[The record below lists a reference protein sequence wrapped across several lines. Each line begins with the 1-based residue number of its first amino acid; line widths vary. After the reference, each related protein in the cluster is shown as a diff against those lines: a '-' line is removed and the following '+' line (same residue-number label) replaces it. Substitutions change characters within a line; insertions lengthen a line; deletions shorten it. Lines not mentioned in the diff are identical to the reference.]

1 MSKALVVD
9 DDPAWQEILR
19 ELLEEAGLDVECVST
34 LADAVTICQAR
45 AHRLA
50 VVDLA
55 LAGTDHRNQDGLR
68 VLAALRQADPGCRTV
83 LLSGYATV
91 ELAVQALTEHG
102 ASTCL
107 RKETFSRAEFRSLVD
122 ASLRAAPAARPVT
135 PAPRRSSGPPALLVE
150 DDAGWRALLE
160 ELLAD
165 SDFEVTSCTSFA
177 DALGHLRSG
186 QFAVAVVDLT
196 LASSVAPRTNQDGL
210 RLLERLQER
219 SIPALVVSGTADVS
233 VVEKV
238 YAEHGV
244 ARCFEKNAFDRKR
257 FALTLEKLR
266 PDDSPLTE
274 REREVLELLVEGL
287 TNPEIGER
295 LFISPNTVKRHLK
308 AIYEKL
314 EVHSRAG
321 AVARWAAMRGV

>member
-1 MSKALVVD
+1 MNALVVD

-19 ELLEEAGLDVECVST
+19 ELLEEAGLEVECVGN
-34 LADAVTICQAR
+34 LASAVSLCQER

-55 LAGTDHRNQDGLR
+55 LAGPNHRNQDGLQ

-91 ELAVQALTEHG
+91 ELAVQAMNDYG
-102 ASTCL
+102 ASTCM
-107 RKETFSRAEFRSLVD
+107 RKETFSRAEFRGLVNE
-122 ASLRAAPAARPVT
+122 SLRQAAPSKGA
-135 PAPRRSSGPPALLVE
+135 APRTGPPALLVE

-160 ELLAD
+160 ELLAEAGF
-165 SDFEVTSCTSFA
+165 SVTSCASFA
-177 DALGHLRSG
+177 EALGHLKAS
-186 QFAVAVVDLT
+186 FVVAVVDLT
-196 LASSVAPRTNQDGL
+196 LASSVAPRSNQDGL
-210 RLLERLQER
+210 RLLERLRER
-219 SIPALVVSGTADVS
+219 GVPALVVSGTADA
-233 VVEKV
+233 EAIERV
-238 YAEHGV
+238 YAEHAV
-244 ARCFEKNAFDRKR
+244 AHCFEKQAFDRKR
-257 FALTLEKLR
+257 FAATLAGLQSE
-266 PDDSPLTE
+266 SPLTE

-321 AVARWAAMRGV
+321 AVARWAALRGL

>member
-1 MSKALVVD
+1 MMALVVD

-19 ELLEEAGLDVECVST
+19 ELLEEAGLEVECVGS
-34 LADAVTICQAR
+34 LPEAVSRCQER
-45 AHRLA
+45 THRLA

-55 LAGTDHRNQDGLR
+55 LAGPDHRNQDGLR
-68 VLAALRQADPGCRTV
+68 VLDALRRADPECRTV

-91 ELAVQALTEHG
+91 ELAVKAMNEYG

-107 RKETFSRAEFRSLVD
+107 RKEAFSRAEFRNLVD
-122 ASLRAAPAARPVT
+122 ASLRAAPTAQPVAAPAARRP
-135 PAPRRSSGPPALLVE
+135 GPPALLVE

-160 ELLAD
+160 ELLTEAG
-165 SDFEVTSCTSFA
+165 FVVTACPSFA
-177 DALGHLRSG
+177 EALGHLKTS
-186 QFAVAVVDLT
+186 FAVAVVDLT

-210 RLLERLQER
+210 RLLERLRER
-219 SIPALVVSGTADVS
+219 SIPALVVSGTADP
-233 VVEKV
+233 EAIERV
-238 YAEHGV
+238 YAEHAV
-244 ARCFEKNAFDRKR
+244 AHCFEKQAFDRQR
-257 FALTLEKLR
+257 FAATLQALQSE
-266 PDDSPLTE
+266 SPLTE

-321 AVARWAAMRGV
+321 AVARWAALRAP